1 MRILFI
7 TAHKYLPQMHGGA
20 QSSTDEMCHSLLR
33 RGHHVAVLAG
43 LMPGKLF
50 ALKAR
55 IKMQFNR
62 RLSGCQIARENRL
75 GYPVWYSW
83 FPWEA
88 VDYVVSRENPDI
100 IVVLAYMPV
109 PMALAARRTGRPF
122 LVQLQ
127 DVEFK
132 QHGGPFEELGKV
144 ACIAN
149 SRFTAEKYNA
159 AYGVEPTVI
168 PPFVDAA
175 KYKTASTREN
185 VTFINPHPYKGR
197 DIAVEIARRCP
208 DIPFVFVQSWPL
220 SHDHRAEL
228 EAMIAPL
235 SNVTLL
241 PARNDMRSIY
251 GKCRILLVPSL
262 WEEAY
267 GRVAVEAEINGIPV
281 VASNRGGL
289 PEAVGGGGI
298 LVNPES
304 PISEWVSAVRE
315 LWDNERTYDALSA
328 AALVHAA
335 GPELVHA
342 NQIKTFE
349 HTLTKTIG
357 TGVVSSPTG
366 TAVPNAQSVRA

>member
-1 MRILFI
+1 
-7 TAHKYLPQMHGGA
+7 
-20 QSSTDEMCHSLLR
+20 
-33 RGHHVAVLAG
+33 
-43 LMPGKLF
+43 
-50 ALKAR
+50 
-55 IKMQFNR
+55 MQFNR
-62 RLSGCQIARENRL
+62 KLSGCQIARETRL

-149 SRFTAEKYNA
+149 SRFTAGKYNA

-168 PPFVDAA
+168 PPFIDAA

-197 DIAVEIARRCP
+197 DIAVEIARLCP

-241 PARNDMRSIY
+241 PARNDMRGIY

-298 LVNPES
+298 LVSPES
-304 PISEWVSAVRE
+304 PITEWVSAVRK
-315 LWDNERTYDALSA
+315 LWDDERYYDALSA

-335 GPELVHA
+335 GPELDHS
-342 NQIKTFE
+342 NQVKTFE
-349 HTLTKTIG
+349 RALTKAIG
-357 TGVVSSPTG
+357 TDVVSSPTG
-366 TAVPNAQSVRA
+366 AAVPIAQSGRTRS